1 MERTA
6 AVQPAKLHAALVAR
20 ARAAGAEVHHRT
32 RATRLERRGQ
42 GFLVQTTRGTITAG
56 DVLVAANAYVDG
68 VLPALEQRVLPL
80 GSFIIATEPLAP
92 ERARSVMP
100 GDRMCFDTKH
110 LLNYWRL
117 SPDRRMVFGG
127 RASLAAT
134 TVAGARD
141 VLYAEMV
148 RVHPQLQGVTVT
160 HAWGGSVAVTLD
172 RLPTCRP
179 ARRRRVRHRVQRHRH
194 RAGLVVRRARR
205 GLDDGG
211 GAPARV
217 LGAVVPDDPAP
228 RLAPALAAT
237 RGTGAAGRRPTRT
250 LTVEARAAPL
260 S

>member
-6 AVQPAKLHAALVAR
+6 AVQPAKLHGAFVAR
-20 ARAAGAEVHHRT
+20 ARTAGAEVRHRT

-42 GFLVQTTRGTITAG
+42 GFLVQTARGTITAG

-80 GSFIIATEPLAP
+80 GSFIIAPEPLAP

-127 RASLAAT
+127 RASYAA
-134 TVAGARD
+134 AERLRPPRS

-148 RVHPQLQGVTVT
+148 RVHPRLRASRSRVGLQR
-160 HAWGGSVAVTLD
+160 GGDARSA
-172 RLPTCRP
+172 PPCR
-179 ARRRRVRHRVQRHRH
+179 RGGRRRVRHRVQRHRH
-194 RAGLVVRRARR
+194 RAGLVVRGARR

-250 LTVEARAAPL
+250 VTLGARAEPL